1 MKQKPSV
8 VVLGGGTG
16 TFMMLQA
23 LKRLSVDLTAILT
36 MVDDGGSNR
45 VLRDEFG
52 LLPTSGISQC
62 IVALSENPSL
72 LRELFNYRYKQ
83 GNGLSGMR
91 FGNLFIAA
99 LTDILGSQKQAIAET
114 VKLLQVKGKIL
125 PISYDDVRLV
135 ATYEDGTEVV
145 GEHEIDEPK
154 HDGKLKIV
162 NLRTEPATK
171 VTDEAKQAILEAD
184 YIIIGPGDFYT
195 NTAANFVVDGLKDVL
210 LKSPAIKL
218 FVSNLMTKSGDTY
231 GYTLQTFMEELD
243 KYYSLNDLD
252 YVVVNSNTDYPAE
265 ALALYEEKQSVP
277 VEDDVGE
284 EYKSVKVL
292 RADLFGGK
300 VHRPAAG
307 DVLNRSILRH
317 DPDKFAKFFEEQFL
331 V

>member
-23 LKRLSVDLTAILT
+23 LKRLPVDLTAILT

-99 LTDILGSQKQAIAET
+99 LTDILGSQKDAIAET
-114 VKLLQVKGKIL
+114 VKLLQVKGQIL

-154 HDGKLKIV
+154 HDGKLRIV
-162 NLRTEPATK
+162 NLRTEPATS
-171 VTDEAKQAILEAD
+171 VTDEASQAIMSAD

-195 NTAANFVVDGLKDVL
+195 NTAANFVVKGLKEVL

-231 GYTLQTFMEELD
+231 GYTLQTFMAELD

-252 YVVVNSNTDYPAE
+252 FVVVNSNTDYPAE
-265 ALALYEEKQSVP
+265 ALELYQDKQSVP
-277 VEDDVGE
+277 VADDIGE
-284 EYKSVKVL
+284 EYQSVKVL
-292 RADLFGGK
+292 RADLFGGQL
-300 VHRPAAG
+300 HRQAEG
-307 DVLNRSILRH
+307 DSLNRSILRH
-317 DPDKFAKFFEEQFL
+317 DPDKFARFFEEQFL